1 MKESRYIELLNLYVD
16 HQLTSAEAAELEAE
30 VQRSPERRK
39 TYLQYCRMQK
49 ACGLLFEADRTLA
62 PKTAAAVIAIR
73 NPSARRTDWT
83 PSIFGWGGL
92 RMAGYAA
99 AAACAVIVGLRFLP
113 GEAPSV
119 PPANSLVASVSP
131 EPAVRVSVAPVGA
144 SSAVSTAA
152 MEFPVDFPAISA
164 PKSTLQ
170 SVWFASSLR
179 SKQNGVA
186 EFVTGSTADLAWL
199 NQVNLPSVRAPLVE
213 DLRFEARSESLSQP
227 ESPVYGGRRP
237 YQGNIEMTA
246 FQFQR

>member
-39 TYLQYCRMQK
+39 MYRQYCRMQK

-73 NPSARRTDWT
+73 NPNARRADWT

-92 RMAGYAA
+92 RVAGFAA

-113 GEAPSV
+113 GEAPSE
-119 PPANSLVASVSP
+119 PSSNSLVAAVSP
-131 EPAVRVSVAPVGA
+131 GPQVRASVAQVVAPVA
-144 SSAVSTAA
+144 IATAE
-152 MEFPVDFPAISA
+152 MEFPVDFPVVN
-164 PKSTLQ
+164 PQKSTLQ

-179 SKQNGVA
+179 SRQPGVA
-186 EFVTGSTADLAWL
+186 AFGTSSTADLAWL
-199 NQVNLPSVRAPLVE
+199 NQVSLPSVRAPLVE
-213 DLRFEARSESLSQP
+213 DLRFEARAESLSQP
-227 ESPVYGGRRP
+227 ESPVYGGGRP
-237 YQGNIEMTA
+237 YQGNVEMTA

>member
-16 HQLTSAEAAELEAE
+16 HQLTSTEAAELEVE
-30 VQRSPERRK
+30 VQRSSERRK

-73 NPSARRTDWT
+73 NPNARRADWT

-92 RMAGYAA
+92 RVAGYAA

-113 GEAPSV
+113 GETPSETSS
-119 PPANSLVASVSP
+119 NSLVAAVSP
-131 EPAVRVSVAPVGA
+131 GLEARDAVARVA
-144 SSAVSTAA
+144 SSSVVSTAE
-152 MEFPVDFPAISA
+152 MEFPVDFPALNAQRSA
-164 PKSTLQ
+164 LQ
-170 SVWFASSLR
+170 PVWFASSLR
-179 SKQNGVA
+179 SKQPGVA
-186 EFVTGSTADLAWL
+186 EFGTETTADLAWL
-199 NQVNLPSVRAPLVE
+199 NQVSLPSVRVPLVE
-213 DLRFEARSESLSQP
+213 DLRFEARAESLSQP

-237 YQGNIEMTA
+237 YQGNVEMTA